1 MNRTSIKN
9 KLILCFLGLI
19 LVVMGVVAAVNLAT
33 ADFLLAQAVCT
44 ALALA
49 AGAAFGSLFSRS
61 ITRRLN
67 QLSDAA
73 RKVSKGD
80 LTRKIDVVSRDE
92 IRDLEE
98 IFADMF
104 HHLRRVLIDIR
115 KVSEQIRESGR
126 TLADMSRR
134 MIENSR
140 EIDKVSREIAE
151 GSEAQTM
158 IVQETSVTVN
168 VNVKAMNRVAM
179 QSGETMAKI
188 RETIAK
194 TQEGGVNA
202 QETLKHLEAVLEQMR
217 RYQEPV
223 SRLTGKVEKI
233 RGIVGMMETI
243 AQKTDLLALNA
254 SIEAT
259 RAGESGKGFALV
271 ADEIRAMADS
281 SKKSSA
287 HISRLV
293 EEILEENQDVSQ
305 RIGSNQ
311 QDINEGTRI
320 IHGIVKTFEE
330 MLSGV
335 KEIFE
340 GVKEME
346 EANGL
351 QLERMK
357 GITEHFQK
365 LYKIAKQNFVSTQ
378 KTTVVLQN
386 QKRDVGKIV
395 EAVKG
400 LSGLSEDMME
410 TQKIFRL
417 PEMVQ

>member
-19 LVVMGVVAAVNLAT
+19 LLVMAVVAAVNLAT
-33 ADFLLAQAVCT
+33 ADFMLAQAACT
-44 ALALA
+44 ALALT
-49 AGAAFGSLFSRS
+49 AGVVFGSLFSRS
-61 ITRRLN
+61 IVRRLN

-73 RKVSKGD
+73 RKASQGD
-80 LTRKIDVVSRDE
+80 LTRQIDVVSRDE

-98 IFADMF
+98 IFAAMF
-104 HHLRRVLIDIR
+104 QHLQKMLVDIR
-115 KVSEQIRESGR
+115 QVSEQVRESGK
-126 TLADMSRR
+126 TLSDMSRR

-151 GSEAQTM
+151 GSEAQTV

-168 VNVKAMNRVAM
+168 VNVKAMNRIAL
-179 QSGETMAKI
+179 QSSETMAKI
-188 RETIAK
+188 RDTIAK
-194 TQEGGVNA
+194 TQEGGMHA
-202 QETLKHLEAVLEQMR
+202 QETMKHLEAVLEQMR
-217 RYQEPV
+217 RYQAPV

-233 RGIVGMMETI
+233 RGIVGVMENI

-320 IHGIVKTFEE
+320 IHGIINTFEE
-330 MLSGV
+330 MLAGV
-335 KEIFE
+335 KEIFAN
-340 GVKEME
+340 VQDME
-346 EANGL
+346 KANSR
-351 QLERMK
+351 QMERMK
-357 GITEHFQK
+357 GLTEHFQK

-386 QKRDVGKIV
+386 QKKDVGKIV

-400 LSGLSEDMME
+400 LSRLSEEMME
-410 TQKIFRL
+410 KQQTFRL
-417 PEMVQ
+417 PEMMQ